1 MALPDDPHIHQL
13 RDVIVEL
20 LKQRDSD
27 ADLSAMETLQAH
39 EIRFWKILDL
49 FNELPAPSRL
59 RLLYAGLELSELV
72 ERASPIE
79 DCTPNDCNVLHC
91 GNVECSSMMQI
102 EVKNRL
108 SLIHMREWFFKYSV
122 VVITLV
128 FASIVGM
135 VATGVDLPDGMVKEI
150 LGDIVELA
158 KLMFAS

>member
-27 ADLSAMETLQAH
+27 ANLSTMESLQAH

-49 FNELPAPSRL
+49 FSELPAPSRL
-59 RLLYAGLELSELV
+59 RLLYAGLELSEMAS
-72 ERASPIE
+72 RAGIND
-79 DCTPNDCNVLHC
+79 DCTPNNCDILSC
-91 GNVECSSMMQI
+91 GNLECSSMMQI

-108 SLIHMREWFFKYSV
+108 SLIHLREWFFKYSV

-128 FASIVGM
+128 FATIIGL
-135 VATGVDLPDGMVKEI
+135 VATGVDLPDGMIKEI
-150 LGDIVELA
+150 LGDMVELA